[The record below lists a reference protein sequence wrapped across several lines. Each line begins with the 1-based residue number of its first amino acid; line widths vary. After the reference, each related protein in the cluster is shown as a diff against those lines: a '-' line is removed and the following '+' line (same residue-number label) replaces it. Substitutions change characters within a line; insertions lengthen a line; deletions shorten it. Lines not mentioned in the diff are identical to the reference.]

1 VIPGVGAVL
10 RLGLLVLAAVVLQ
23 ISGFAE
29 IEVLGGTFDLM
40 PLVVAAVALYG
51 GAVPGAVCGFAA
63 GLLLDLEVGQDLGA
77 SSLVLTGVGYW
88 VGRFREV
95 RDPGHALTPI
105 PVAAVATLGYGAGI
119 AVVSF
124 MLSIDSE
131 VSELIFRT
139 MLVNALL
146 NALIALP
153 VFALVRRFL
162 RPVLA
167 VDPFEPRRRRAPTT
181 TRPIGLRGIEG

>member
-1 VIPGVGAVL
+1 MIPSTGMVV
-10 RLGLLVLAAVVLQ
+10 RLGLLVLVAVVLQ
-23 ISGFAE
+23 ISGFAA
-29 IEVLGGTFDLM
+29 IGVLGGNPDLV

-51 GAVPGAVCGFAA
+51 GSVPGASCGFAA

-88 VGRFREV
+88 VGRFREI
-95 RDPGHALTPI
+95 RDPGHGLTPI
-105 PVAAVATLGYGAGI
+105 PVAAAATLGYGAGI

-131 VSELIFRT
+131 VSELVFRN

-146 NALIALP
+146 NAIIALP
-153 VFALVRRFL
+153 VFAVVRRFL

-167 VDPFEPRRRRAPTT
+167 VDPLEHRRRRAPAR
-181 TRPIGLRGIEG
+181 TRPIGLRGLGT

>member
-1 VIPGVGAVL
+1 VIPTAGAIV

-29 IEVLGGTFDLM
+29 IDLFGGGFDLV
-40 PLVVAAVALYG
+40 PLVVAAVALYSG
-51 GAVPGAVCGFAA
+51 SVPGSICGFAC
-63 GLLLDLEVGQDLGA
+63 GLLLDLAVGQDMGA

-95 RDPGHALTPI
+95 RDPGHGLTPI
-105 PVAAVATLGYGAGI
+105 PVAAGATLGYGAGI

-131 VSELIFRT
+131 VSALVFRN

-146 NALIALP
+146 NAVIALP
-153 VFALVRRFL
+153 VFAVARRFL
-162 RPVLA
+162 RPALA
-167 VDPFEPRRRRAPTT
+167 FDPLEPRRRRTPPT
-181 TRPIGLRGIEG
+181 TRPIGLHGVET